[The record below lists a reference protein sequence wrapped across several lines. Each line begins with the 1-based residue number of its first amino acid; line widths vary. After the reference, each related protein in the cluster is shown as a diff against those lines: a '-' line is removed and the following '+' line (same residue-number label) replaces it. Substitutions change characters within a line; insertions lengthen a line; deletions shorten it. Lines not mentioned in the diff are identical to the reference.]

1 MKFSPVTSLL
11 IGLVLFLPS
20 PLSTA
25 QQNGAPHRQ
34 AGSIFSD
41 KTGRCYTQNHRRRNC
56 KRKAT

>member
-25 QQNGAPHRQ
+25 QQNG
-34 AGSIFSD
+34 G
-41 KTGRCYTQNHRRRNC
+41 THRRWKHLLRQ
-56 KRKAT
+56 KRGSAQAAVP

>member
-25 QQNGAPHRQ
+25 QQNG
-34 AGSIFSD
+34 G
-41 KTGRCYTQNHRRRNC
+41 THRRWKHLLGKNGAAP
-56 KRKAT
+56 KRRFPSCRRTEAA